1 MKKTYLKLLRRSVR
15 KTMTRFISILAIVAV
30 GTGFL
35 AGLLATT
42 PDMQYT
48 ADKYYDDN
56 FLFDLNIKG
65 SYGITDDDINA
76 LLSLDS
82 TDKVMGCYCTDVE
95 MTSGDGSYVAR
106 IFGVDVT
113 ANGTDALLNSF
124 VLTEGRLTQNAS
136 ECVIVCPN
144 EYSRTYSV
152 GDVFTISPENKD
164 YESLSD
170 TYAFNELTVV
180 GIARSPYYMSMES
193 EPSTV
198 GTGSVSI
205 IMFVPSECY
214 KLEVY
219 TDAYITLKGAAELNT
234 FSAEYDTLAENA
246 ANAMDDFS
254 AERCA
259 VRKKEIVD
267 EATAELNKARD
278 EYNTAVSDTNAQ
290 LSSAKSE
297 IDNGYA
303 RLADVYAQIETQR
316 AALTQAEAA
325 VAAAETDLKTRM
337 DQARADALNAFNNGL
352 ITQAQYDALI
362 ASINSQQAAA
372 QAQLNQQKQSI
383 QSGWVELASGE
394 AQAAGFSSTLS
405 QAHSEYESGRAQA
418 QEKLADAKIK
428 IDDAQ
433 REIDELKDPEWY
445 FFDRN
450 DTVSYT
456 VFKSDSEKV
465 AAIAKVFPVFFF
477 FVAALVALTT
487 MTRMVEEE
495 RMQIGTLKALG
506 YSDRAILLYYIG
518 YSALA
523 SILGSA
529 IGMFLGFKTLPVIIA
544 NAYTMMYTMP
554 KTITVFRWD
563 YALIIALIA
572 TACTTAAT
580 LAACLSQLKEKPS
593 TLMLPRAPKAGK
605 RIFLEKIGFLW
616 KRLGFTAKVTAR
628 NIFRYKKR
636 FYMTVFGIAGCCALL
651 LTGFGLRDSIGDI
664 VNVQFGDIYN
674 YNLSIYLKE
683 DGVYESDELIAS
695 YLNTSPHIT
704 RYAPVHYESVTAEK
718 NSQSVSANLNVPRNA
733 DEMNSMINM
742 RVRSSQEK
750 ITFTDDSVVL
760 TEKMCETL
768 GLKIGDSV
776 SIKDSDGKMYEL
788 TVTDIMENYV
798 TAYIFISASTYEQ
811 VFGET
816 PEYTLVLATLDDE
829 SAEVRDEISQDML
842 KSDNILLLQF
852 SQTIRESFAN
862 TVKNID
868 YIVLVLIFS
877 AIALAVIVL
886 YNLTNIN
893 ICERSKEL
901 ATIKVLGFHNKE
913 VASYIYREIN
923 ILSMIGIA
931 VGFGLG
937 IWLHSFVIKT
947 AEVDAVMFGRVIYL
961 RSYLFAAG
969 VTALTTALVDI
980 VMLKKLKKIDMVESM
995 KANE

>member
-1 MKKTYLKLLRRSVR
+1 MKKTYLKLLRRGVR

-42 PDMQYT
+42 PDMQHT

-56 FLFDLNIKG
+56 YLFDLNIKG
-65 SYGITDDDINA
+65 SYGITDKDIRE
-76 LLSLDS
+76 LEKLDT

-95 MTSGDGSYVAR
+95 MTSGEGSYVAR
-106 IFGVDVT
+106 IFGVPLSE
-113 ANGTDALLNSF
+113 NGTEGLLNGF
-124 VLTEGRLTQNAS
+124 VLTEGRLAQDAS

-164 YESLSD
+164 YANLSD

-180 GIARSPYYMSMES
+180 GIARSPHYMSMEG

-198 GTGSVSI
+198 GTGTVSL
-205 IMFVPSECY
+205 IMFVLPECY

-219 TDAYITLKGAAELNT
+219 TDAFITLTGAAKLNAFT
-234 FSAEYDTLAENA
+234 AEYTELIDKTTDD
-246 ANAMDDFS
+246 MDSFS
-254 AERCA
+254 KERCA
-259 VRKKEIVD
+259 ARRQEIVD

-278 EYNTAVSDTNAQ
+278 EYNTAVADTNAQ
-290 LSSAKSE
+290 LSSAKNE
-297 IDNGYA
+297 IDSGYA
-303 RLADVYAQIETQR
+303 QLADAYAQIEAQR
-316 AALTQAEAA
+316 EQLEQAEAA
-325 VAAAETDLKTRM
+325 IPIAEADLKTRM
-337 DQARADALNAFNNGL
+337 DQARADALNALNMGV
-352 ITQAQYDALI
+352 ISQAQYDATI
-362 ASINSQQAAA
+362 ASIASQEAAA
-372 QAQLNQQKQSI
+372 QGQINTQKQKV
-383 QSGWVELASGE
+383 QSGWTALASGE
-394 AQAAGFSSTLS
+394 AQAAGNSATLS
-405 QAHSEYESGRAQA
+405 QAQSEYEAGRAEA

-433 REIDELKDPEWY
+433 REIDELEEPEWY
-445 FFDRN
+445 FFDRS

-456 VFKSDSEKV
+456 SYKSNSEKV
-465 AAIAKVFPVFFF
+465 GAIAKVFPIFFF

-506 YSDRAILLYYIG
+506 YSDKAILFYYIG
-518 YSALA
+518 YSTLA
-523 SILGSA
+523 SLLGSA
-529 IGMFLGFKTLPVIIA
+529 IGMLLGFKTLPVIIA

-554 KTITVFRWD
+554 KTITIFRWD
-563 YALIIALIA
+563 FAVVIALIA
-572 TACTTAAT
+572 IACTTVAT

-605 RIFLEKIGFLW
+605 RIFLEKINFFW

-704 RYAPVHYESVTAEK
+704 QYAPVHYESVTAEK